1 VEKQDVYLVYEY
13 CEGGTLED
21 RITME
26 EHQFMA
32 YFGQIIEALCRAE
45 AKNIMH
51 RDIKPANILFKD
63 GKIKVAD
70 WGFSR
75 LLEFGETTCSFIGS
89 PAYMAPEVLKG
100 EEYSLKADVWSLGIV
115 AYECLFGVCPWSS
128 KSIAALS
135 NEISHKALHLPQE
148 RGLSKTTQKI
158 LSSMLNADPL
168 GRPTF
173 KEIRNMLNVKVM
185 SSPKLSRSEAVL
197 SCKQSR

>member
-1 VEKQDVYLVYEY
+1 VEKLDVYLVYEY

-21 RITME
+21 RITIE
-26 EHQFMA
+26 EHHFMA
-32 YFGQIIEALCRAE
+32 YLGQIIEVLCIAE
-45 AKNIMH
+45 TKNIIH

-100 EEYSLKADVWSLGIV
+100 EEYSLKADVWSLGVV

-128 KSIAALS
+128 KSIGALT
-135 NEISHKALHLPQE
+135 NEISRKPLHFPQE
-148 RGLSKTTQKI
+148 MAISKTTQKI
-158 LSSMLNADPL
+158 LSTMLNVDPL

-173 KEIRNMLNVKVM
+173 KEIRNMLNVKAM
-185 SSPKLSRSEAVL
+185 SAPKWSRSEAVI
-197 SCKQSR
+197 SCKQGK